1 MNAKKVLS
9 DTNSYEKIRQKRAF
23 GQLGEIV
30 YKQKKCIKRKQCCF
44 ILLIHFFYFTNTV
57 NLLLE
62 KNNKFQ

>member
-1 MNAKKVLS
+1 MK
-9 DTNSYEKIRQKRAF
+9 KIRQKRAL
-23 GQLGEIV
+23 GKLGEIV
-30 YKQKKCIKRKQCCF
+30 YIQKKCIKRKQCCF